1 LEEID
6 KVIADFPITI
16 NRLFRDFSKQA
27 SILVVLTYEAGG
39 GDFGQDSKKFEQNC
53 RCVWVILL
61 SRIIGLQNIHV
72 EDCILLA

>member
-39 GDFGQDSKKFEQNC
+39 GTSGKTQRSSSKTADVFG
-53 RCVWVILL
+53 
-61 SRIIGLQNIHV
+61 
-72 EDCILLA
+72 